1 MVLDT
6 EGCFRALRARDSRFD
21 GVFFVGITTTGIYC
35 RPICRARPARR
46 ESCRFFDTAAGAERE
61 GFRPCLRC
69 RPEIAPGNAR
79 VDALSRVAASAMARI
94 EAGALNER
102 SVDDLAAEFG
112 ITARHLR
119 RALEAEFGVSP
130 VEVAQTQRLL
140 LAKQLLTETALPVT
154 GVAYAS
160 GFASVRRFNALF
172 QRRYRLSPKQLRGRR
187 NGNGVADQLVC
198 QVGYRPPLDWPSLLE
213 FLRARAC
220 PGVEC
225 VEANRYVR
233 TVAIGKHRGWIA
245 VSPSERGNFLLVQ
258 TDARLAPVL
267 PGVLARVKRLFDL
280 GAHPRQIEERLGA
293 DSRLLPLIR
302 AYPGLR
308 VPGAFDPF
316 EMIVR
321 AIVGQQV
328 SVRAATTLMGRIAEA
343 FGETIQTPFPALNR
357 QSPEA
362 KRVARAHAAD
372 LRNLGLVTSR
382 AESIL
387 AVARA
392 VASGELKLVPGARVE
407 SMMARL
413 KELPGIGEWTAQYVA
428 MRALA
433 WPDAFPHT
441 DLGVCKALGERSP
454 KRVLELAKGWSPWRS
469 YAVMWLWK
477 SIEERKK

>member
-1 MVLDT
+1 MLDT

-21 GVFFVGITTTGIYC
+21 GVFFVGVTTTGIYC
-35 RPICRARPARR
+35 RPICPARPARR

-79 VDALSRVAASAMARI
+79 VDAVSRVAASAMARI

-102 SVDDLAAEFG
+102 GVDDLAAEFG

-119 RALEAEFGVSP
+119 RAVEGEFGVSP

-140 LAKQLLTETALPVT
+140 LAKQLLTETPLPVT
-154 GVAYAS
+154 DVAYAS

-172 QRRYRLSPKQLRGRR
+172 QQRYRLSPKQLRGQR
-187 NGNGVADQLVC
+187 NGNGLAEQLVC
-198 QVGYRPPLDWPSLLE
+198 QAAYRPPLGWISLLE

-225 VEANRYVR
+225 VEANRYMR

-245 VSPSERGNFLLVQ
+245 VSPSDRGNSLLVRA
-258 TDARLAPVL
+258 DAKLAPVL
-267 PGVLARVKRLFDL
+267 PNVLARVKRLFDL

-302 AYPGLR
+302 ACPGLR

-316 EMIVR
+316 EMIIR

-328 SVRAATTLMGRIAEA
+328 SVRAAATLMGRIAQA
-343 FGETIQTPFPALNR
+343 FAETMETPFPALNR
-357 QSPEA
+357 QSPEP
-362 KRVARAHAAD
+362 KRMAQARTAD
-372 LRNLGLVTSR
+372 LRKLGLVTSR

-392 VASGELKLVPGARVE
+392 VASGELKLEPGANVE
-407 SMMARL
+407 RTMMQL
-413 KELPGIGEWTAQYVA
+413 KELPGIGEWTAQYAA

-441 DLGVCKALGERSP
+441 DLGLCKALGERSP
-454 KRVLELAKGWSPWRS
+454 KRVLELAEGWSPWRS

-477 SIEERKK
+477 SLEERKK